1 MPSPA
6 LSQGQTVALIIAAA
20 GIALL
25 LLALALEGRSRRDAV
40 RTRTRSA
47 LVGALLITAGLALLL
62 VRRLDSAALS
72 GVLADLTAAL
82 VASAATKRT
91 RPDASGY
98 LGRVRERRIVDRRRP
113 IPTSALRKELS

>member
-6 LSQGQTVALIIAAA
+6 LSQGQTVALVIAAA

-25 LLALALEGRSRRDAV
+25 VLALALEGRSRRDAV

-47 LVGALLITAGLALLL
+47 LVGALLTTAGLALLL

-91 RPDASGY
+91 RPDASCY
-98 LGRVRERRIVDRRRP
+98 LGGLRERRIVDRRRA